1 MFSAY
6 PVRLVFA
13 VLALLLLTAC
23 GTEAPRW
30 VDEDGAYTS
39 ETALELAEKVDSGS
53 LANRPT
59 SDAPE
64 LRHDALV
71 ALRREGSGASVA
83 AGLITRTFP
92 SDSTGVPF
100 YVESAT
106 YESKE
111 ALIIVEAIG
120 RDEGKLADERVWVL
134 SASGD
139 VLLSGTR

>member
-1 MFSAY
+1 MAGR
-6 PVRLVFA
+6 PHRAGTLGE
-13 VLALLLLTAC
+13 VLATRRRRC
-23 GTEAPRW
+23 FVGREAELELVR
-30 VDEDGAYTS
+30 A
-39 ETALELAEKVDSGS
+39 ALEATEPLFSVLWFTGPGGIGKSSLLEMVAEH
-53 LANRPT
+53 A
-59 SDAPE
+59 
-64 LRHDALV
+64 
-71 ALRREGSGASVA
+71 EGSGASVA